1 MGLASTHPRRGVS
14 PMKFLSLGFCVLLL
28 VSGGFAPTCLAETLW
43 VDDQNS
49 VTLHTGPDPQNRI
62 VAVVG
67 SGQALE
73 AVSRQGG
80 WTRVRLA
87 PGRDGWAIS
96 RYLTGKEPKS
106 LLYDGVQKAL
116 VGEKAKAAALEIKTQ
131 ELKRANEALTKSLF
145 EAQNQA
151 SQARA
156 AYDALAK
163 DSGQALALRRDLDK
177 VRAELAILRQE
188 AFAAKKR
195 LEDAR
200 SGQPVKW
207 FLAGAGVIAAGIVL
221 GLVLKGRRRQS
232 RF

>member
-1 MGLASTHPRRGVS
+1 MS
-14 PMKFLSLGFCVLLL
+14 PMKFFSVFFSLLL
-28 VSGGFAPTCLAETLW
+28 AASGGFAPACLAETLY

-87 PGRDGWAIS
+87 PGREGWALS
-96 RYLTGKEPKS
+96 RYLTDKEPKS
-106 LLYDGVQKAL
+106 LLYDGVSKAL
-116 VGEKAKAAALEIKTQ
+116 SGEKAKVAALEQKAQ
-131 ELKRANEALTKSLF
+131 ELLRAREALAKGLF
-145 EAQNQA
+145 DAQNQA
-151 SQARA
+151 SRSRA

-177 VRAELAILRQE
+177 ARAELASLKLE
-188 AFAAKKR
+188 AYAAKKR

-200 SGQPVKW
+200 NGQPVKW
-207 FLAGAGVIAAGIVL
+207 FLAGAGVIAAGIFL
-221 GLVLKGRRRQS
+221 GLAIKSRQHRS

>member
-1 MGLASTHPRRGVS
+1 
-14 PMKFLSLGFCVLLL
+14 MKFLSLGFCILLL
-28 VSGGFAPTCLAETLW
+28 VSGGFVPTCLGETLW

-87 PGRDGWAIS
+87 PEREGWVIS
-96 RYLTGKEPKS
+96 RYLTDKEPKS

-116 VGEKAKAAALEIKTQ
+116 AGEKAKTAALETKTQ
-131 ELKRANEALTKSLF
+131 ELVRTNEALTKGLF
-145 EAQNQA
+145 EAQNQE
-151 SQARA
+151 SQAKA
-156 AYDALAK
+156 AYAALAK

-177 VRAELAILRQE
+177 ARAELASLKLE
-188 AFAAKKR
+188 AYAAKKR

-200 SGQPVKW
+200 SGQ
-207 FLAGAGVIAAGIVL
+207 I
-221 GLVLKGRRRQS
+221 GRAHV
-232 RF
+232 